1 MFYKRCI
8 DSLLFIKIHCIIN
21 NLSGF
26 GIIKTYFYKKKLMSI
41 LVIGGTGTLGR
52 QIVKQAIDEGYQ
64 VKCLVRDF
72 RRSAFLKDWGAELIY
87 GDLSKPSTL
96 PLALK
101 GVKVIID
108 SATIRSTSNYTSE
121 TIDWRGKKALV
132 EAAKLVNLKK
142 FISFSVLNATKNPD
156 IPLLDLKIKMEQE
169 LEKSGI
175 NYTIF
180 QCSGF
185 FQGLISQYALPVLE
199 NETIWL
205 PGDSAPV
212 AYLDTQDA
220 AKAVIHTLK
229 TSDYDS
235 KKVSLIGE
243 KFWTPKE
250 IIQLCERLSG
260 KTAKISYIPVFAFSI
275 LRRFFRFFEFTWNI
289 SDRLQ
294 FGEITNDSTSSVKPA
309 NELSWPIT
317 RLGLEGYLQ
326 EYFGKILKKLRETNY
341 QQSQKSDEIS
351 FL

>member
-1 MFYKRCI
+1 
-8 DSLLFIKIHCIIN
+8 
-21 NLSGF
+21 
-26 GIIKTYFYKKKLMSI
+26 MSI

-52 QIVKQAIDEGYQ
+52 QIVRQALDEGHQ

-72 RRSAFLKDWGAELIY
+72 RRSAFLKDWGAELVY

-96 PLALK
+96 PQALK

-121 TIDWRGKKALV
+121 TIDWRGKLALI
-132 EAAKLVNLKK
+132 EASKLGGIKK
-142 FISFSVLNATKNPD
+142 FIYFSVLNASKNQS
-156 IPLLDLKIKMEQE
+156 IPLMDLKFRIENE
-169 LEKSGI
+169 LENSGL

-220 AKAVIHTLK
+220 AKAVIHTLNNEMCDKK
-229 TSDYDS
+229 T
-235 KKVSLIGE
+235 VSLIGE

-260 KTAKISYIPVFAFSI
+260 KTANISYIPVAAFVL
-275 LRRFFRFFEFTWNI
+275 LRNFFRVFEFTWNI
-289 SDRLQ
+289 ADRLQ
-294 FGEITNDSTSSVKPA
+294 FGEISNDKNSTGKPTN
-309 NELSWPIT
+309 EISWPVN
-317 RLGLEGYLQ
+317 RLSLENYLQ

-341 QQSQKSDEIS
+341 QQSQKSSEIS
-351 FL
+351 F

>member
-1 MFYKRCI
+1 
-8 DSLLFIKIHCIIN
+8 
-21 NLSGF
+21 
-26 GIIKTYFYKKKLMSI
+26 MSI

-52 QIVKQAIDEGYQ
+52 QVVKQALDEGYQ

-72 RRSAFLKDWGAELIY
+72 RRSAFLKDWGAELVY
-87 GDLSKPSTL
+87 GDLSIPSTI

-101 GVKVIID
+101 GVNIVID

-121 TIDWRGKKALV
+121 TIDWRGKLSLL
-132 EAAKLVNLKK
+132 EAAKLVGIQR
-142 FISFSVLNATKNPD
+142 FIYFSVLNASKNPS
-156 IPLLDLKIKMEQE
+156 IPLLDLKIRVEKE
-169 LEKSGI
+169 LEKSGL

-199 NETIWL
+199 SETIWL

-220 AKAVIHTLK
+220 AKAVIQSLN
-229 TSDYDS
+229 SSEYDN

-243 KFWTPKE
+243 KFWTPKK

-260 KTAKISYIPVFAFSI
+260 KTAKISYIPILAFSL

-289 SDRLQ
+289 ADRLQ
-294 FGEITNDSTSSVKPA
+294 FGEIANDSSLSSKPS
-309 NELSWPIT
+309 NEISWPIK
-317 RLGLEGYLQ
+317 RLGLESYLQ

>member
-1 MFYKRCI
+1 
-8 DSLLFIKIHCIIN
+8 
-21 NLSGF
+21 
-26 GIIKTYFYKKKLMSI
+26 MSI

-52 QIVKQAIDEGYQ
+52 QIVKQVLDEGYQ

-101 GVKVIID
+101 GVQIVID
-108 SATIRSTSNYTSE
+108 AATIRSTSVYTSE
-121 TIDWRGKKALV
+121 AVDWRGKLALLKAS
-132 EAAKLVNLKK
+132 KLIGVKK
-142 FISFSVLNATKNPD
+142 FIYFSILNAAKNPS
-156 IPLLDLKIKMEQE
+156 IPLMDLKIKIEEE
-169 LEKSGI
+169 LKNSKL

-185 FQGLISQYALPVLE
+185 FQGLISQYALPILE
-199 NETIWL
+199 NETIWV
-205 PGDSAPV
+205 PSDSAPV

-220 AKAVIHTLK
+220 AKAVVQTLK
-229 TSDYDS
+229 NSEYNN

-250 IIQLCERLSG
+250 IVQLCERLSG
-260 KTAKISYIPVFAFSI
+260 KTAKISYIPIVAFSF
-275 LRRFFRFFEFTWNI
+275 LRKFFRSFEFTWNI
-289 SDRLQ
+289 ADRLQ
-294 FGEITNDSTSSVKPA
+294 FGEMVNDSESSTKPA
-309 NELSWPIT
+309 NEIVWPTPRLS
-317 RLGLEGYLQ
+317 LESYLQ

>member
-1 MFYKRCI
+1 
-8 DSLLFIKIHCIIN
+8 
-21 NLSGF
+21 
-26 GIIKTYFYKKKLMSI
+26 MSI

-52 QIVKQAIDEGYQ
+52 QIVKQALDEGYQ

-87 GDLSKPSTL
+87 GDLSIPSTL
-96 PLALK
+96 PTALK
-101 GVKVIID
+101 GVKFIID
-108 SATIRSTSNYTSE
+108 SATVRSTSNYTSE
-121 TIDWRGKKALV
+121 TIDWKGKLALL
-132 EAAKLVNLKK
+132 EAAKLVGIKK
-142 FISFSVLNATKNPD
+142 FIYFSVLNASKNPS
-156 IPLLDLKIKMEQE
+156 IPLMDLKLKMEKE
-169 LEKSGI
+169 LEKSGL

-199 NETIWL
+199 SETIWL

-220 AKAVIHTLK
+220 AKAVIQTLNN
-229 TSDYDS
+229 SDYNT

-260 KTAKISYIPVFAFSI
+260 KTAKISYIPVIAFGL
-275 LRRFFRFFEFTWNI
+275 LRRFFRLFEFTWNI

-294 FGEITNDSTSSVKPA
+294 FGEISNDPSLAISPS
-309 NELSWPIT
+309 NEVSWSFG
-317 RLGLEGYLQ
+317 RLGLENYLQ

>member
-1 MFYKRCI
+1 
-8 DSLLFIKIHCIIN
+8 
-21 NLSGF
+21 
-26 GIIKTYFYKKKLMSI
+26 MSI
-41 LVIGGTGTLGR
+41 LIIGGTGTLGR
-52 QIVKQAIDEGYQ
+52 QIVKQALDEGYQ

-72 RRSAFLKDWGAELIY
+72 RRSAFLKDWGAELVY

-101 GVKVIID
+101 GVKVVID
-108 SATIRSTSNYTSE
+108 SATIRSTSSYTSE
-121 TIDWRGKKALV
+121 TIDWRGKLALL
-132 EAAKLVNLKK
+132 EASKLIGIKK
-142 FISFSVLNATKNPD
+142 FIYFSVLNASKNPS
-156 IPLLDLKIKMEQE
+156 IPLLDLKLRIENE
-169 LEKSGI
+169 LEKSGL

-220 AKAVIHTLK
+220 AKAVVQTLNN
-229 TSDYDS
+229 SAYDKS
-235 KKVSLIGE
+235 KVSLIGE

-260 KTAKISYIPVFAFSI
+260 KTAKISYIPVIAFSI
-275 LRRFFRFFEFTWNI
+275 LGRFFRCFEFTWNI
-289 SDRLQ
+289 ADRLQ
-294 FGEITNDSTSSVKPA
+294 FGEITGDSRLSKS
-309 NELSWPIT
+309 NELSWPVE
-317 RLGLEGYLQ
+317 RLSLESYLQ

-341 QQSQKSDEIS
+341 QKANEIS
-351 FL
+351 F

>member
-1 MFYKRCI
+1 
-8 DSLLFIKIHCIIN
+8 
-21 NLSGF
+21 
-26 GIIKTYFYKKKLMSI
+26 MSI

-52 QIVKQAIDEGYQ
+52 QIVRQALDEGYQ

-87 GDLSKPSTL
+87 GDLSIPSTL
-96 PLALK
+96 PKALT

-108 SATIRSTSNYTSE
+108 SATIRSTSSYTSE
-121 TIDWRGKKALV
+121 TIDWRGKLALL
-132 EAAKLVNLKK
+132 EAAKLMGIRK
-142 FISFSVLNATKNPD
+142 FVYFSVLNASKNPS
-156 IPLLDLKIKMEQE
+156 IPLIDLKLRIENE
-169 LEKSGI
+169 LEKSGL

-205 PGDSAPV
+205 SGDSAPV

-220 AKAVIHTLK
+220 AKAVISSLNN
-229 TSDYDS
+229 SSYDS
-235 KKVSLIGE
+235 KTVSLIGE

-260 KTAKISYIPVFAFSI
+260 KTANISYIPVFAFSL
-275 LRRFFRFFEFTWNI
+275 LRNFFRFFEFTWNI
-289 SDRLQ
+289 ADRLQ
-294 FGEITNDSTSSVKPA
+294 FGEIPNEPSLSVKPS
-309 NELSWPIT
+309 NEISWIVP
-317 RLGLEGYLQ
+317 RLGLETYLQ